1 MIASSVK
8 ETWLEPQ
15 RSPAVGIEMKRFVQN
30 ENIVRY
36 RRLIAVAESNPS
48 RDEVRYQ
55 LLLLLLAEEQAKPL
69 ID

>member
-1 MIASSVK
+1 MLD
-8 ETWLEPQ
+8 WLAPQ
-15 RSPAVGIEMKRFVQN
+15 RSLAVGIEMKHFVQN

-55 LLLLLLAEEQAKPL
+55 PLLAEEEAKLL
-69 ID
+69 IG